1 MNDQQQLDEMAHCA
15 LKYETGRGVLVG
27 VTGGVVVWCSRSG
40 SEGWFGSAREGI
52 CEGTGGDFGRVVAE
66 TPLPNKI
73 IVEFRNH
80 N

>member
-1 MNDQQQLDEMAHCA
+1 M
-15 LKYETGRGVLVG
+15 G

-52 CEGTGGDFGRVVAE
+52 FEGTGGDFGRVVAE